1 MISKDGIL
9 NYMRQDSYKP
19 LEYLELVGKLSIGQ
33 GDDEVR
39 FKKCLGQLEK
49 DGYIIRTRK
58 NKYGLPEMM
67 NLTRG
72 VMRLSPRGYG
82 LLLPEEPGRPEIFV
96 YGKKL
101 NGAMHNDKVMVR
113 IRESEIDGQRPEG
126 TVIRVISRANQQMV
140 GTYRKG
146 RSLAQVIPDDS
157 RQIYPIYVRPTKKIK
172 VNNGDKV
179 LVTITAWP
187 DGNNAAEGKILEV
200 LGGRGQPGTDLQVLL
215 KKHGLAA
222 DFTSPVLQ
230 EAEKVALPVNPEEIS
245 RRRDLRDLSMVTID
259 GEDAKDLDDAVSV
272 NRIPAGYRLG
282 VHIADVSH
290 YVKEDSRL
298 DKEAGK
304 RGTSVYLVDTV
315 LPMLP
320 RELSNG
326 ICSLNAGVERL
337 AVTCMMDIDKSGKV
351 LDYEI
356 FKSVIKV
363 QERMTYKDVNRLLA
377 GEEGELKQRYE
388 SLVPD
393 FFLMKELADILRQ
406 ERMSRGYLDFDFP
419 EAKVIVD
426 EKGFPVEI
434 RKRESGAGENLIEDF
449 MIKANEV
456 VAEHLYMR
464 QIPVLYRVHEKP
476 EEESINKLNLV
487 LGVFGHK
494 IRSLK
499 PEPLSLQKVLH
510 EIKGRPEEQLISLLL
525 LRSMK
530 HARYAP
536 QALGHFGLASRYYCH
551 FTSPIRRYP
560 DLIVHR
566 VLSSLLEGGMN
577 AKRRASLEKKM
588 TGYGEHSTLQE
599 MKAEEAEREYVAI
612 KKAQYMEQFVGEEF
626 TGRIASVQ
634 SFGFFIELANTVE
647 GLVHIS
653 SIADDYYEFNERNYT
668 LIGRHSGR
676 KFAIGDAVQVQLVRV
691 DVDDAKVDFELVTQ
705 NNEVEAKPAEGNEA
719 SKNNGNG
726 KSKDGFASRKKS
738 KSNGKSNGK
747 ARRRSRRDGK

>member
-19 LEYLELVGKLSIGQ
+19 LEYLELVEKLGVGR
-33 GDDEVR
+33 GDDEAR

-67 NLTRG
+67 NLSRG
-72 VMRLSPRGYG
+72 VMRLSARGYG

-126 TVIRVISRANQQMV
+126 TVIRVISRANQQLV

-157 RQIYPIYVRPTKKIK
+157 RQIYPIYVRPSKKIK
-172 VNNGDKV
+172 VSNGDKV
-179 LVTITAWP
+179 LVAITAWP
-187 DGNNAAEGKILEV
+187 EGENAAEGKILEV
-200 LGGRGQPGTDLQVLL
+200 LGGKGQPGTDLQVLL
-215 KKHGLAA
+215 KKHGLYAE
-222 DFTSPVLQ
+222 FPGPVLQ
-230 EAEKVALPVNPEEIS
+230 EAQKVALPVSPEEIE
-245 RRRDLRDLSMVTID
+245 RRRDLRDLPMVTID

-272 NRIPAGYRLG
+272 TRIPGGYRLG

-298 DKEAGK
+298 DKEACK

-326 ICSLNAGVERL
+326 ICSLNAGLERL
-337 AVTCMMDIDKSGKV
+337 AITCMMDIDKSGKV
-351 LDYEI
+351 QDYEI
-356 FKSVIKV
+356 FKSVIRV
-363 QERMTYKDVNRLLA
+363 RERMTYKDVNRLLA
-377 GEEGELKQRYE
+377 GEEGELRQRYE
-388 SLVPD
+388 SLLPD
-393 FFLMKELADILRQ
+393 FFLMKELADILRK
-406 ERMSRGYLDFDFP
+406 ERVQRGCLDFDFP

-426 EKGFPVEI
+426 EKGLPIEI
-434 RKRESGAGENLIEDF
+434 RKRESGPGENLIEDF

-476 EEESINKLNLV
+476 DEESVNKLNLV

-588 TGYGEHSTLQE
+588 SGYGEHSTLQE

-612 KKAQYMEQFVGEEF
+612 KKAQYMQRFVGEEF
-626 TGRIASVQ
+626 TGRIGSVQ
-634 SFGFFIELANTVE
+634 SFGFFVELDNTVE

-653 SIADDYYEFNERNYT
+653 SITDDYYEFNERNYT
-668 LIGRHSGR
+668 LIGRNSGR
-676 KFAIGDAVQVQLVRV
+676 KFAIGDVVQVQLVRV
-691 DVDDAKVDFELVTQ
+691 DVDDAKVDFELV
-705 NNEVEAKPAEGNEA
+705 NRNDVVEAEPAEGGEA
-719 SKNNGNG
+719 PKSNGNG

-738 KSNGKSNGK
+738 KGNGK
-747 ARRRSRRDGK
+747 ARRRR

>member
-9 NYMRQDSYKP
+9 NYMRQASYKP
-19 LEYLELVGKLSIGQ
+19 MEYLELLEKLDVGQ
-33 GDDEVR
+33 DDEVR
-39 FKKCLGQLEK
+39 FKKCLGRLEK

-72 VMRLSPRGYG
+72 VIRLSARGYG

-113 IRESEIDGQRPEG
+113 IREPEMDGQRPEG

-146 RSLAQVIPDDS
+146 RSLAQVIPDDR
-157 RQIYPIYVRPTKKIK
+157 RQIYPIYVRPSKKIK
-172 VNNGDKV
+172 VSNGDKV

-187 DGNNAAEGKILEV
+187 DGENAAEGKILEV
-200 LGGRGQPGTDLQVLL
+200 LGGKGQPGTDLQVLL
-215 KKHGLAA
+215 KKHGLATE
-222 DFTSPVLQ
+222 FPRPLLQ
-230 EAEKVALPVNPEEIS
+230 EAEKVALPVSPEEIS
-245 RRRDLRDLSMVTID
+245 RRRDLRDLPMVTID

-272 NRIPAGYRLG
+272 SRIPAGYRLG

-290 YVKEDSRL
+290 YVKDDSRL
-298 DKEAGK
+298 DKEACK

-337 AVTCMMDIDKSGKV
+337 ALTCMMDIDKSGKV

-363 QERMTYKDVNRLLA
+363 RERMTYKDVNRLLA

-388 SLVPD
+388 SLISD
-393 FFLMKELADILRQ
+393 FLLMKELADILRQ
-406 ERMSRGYLDFDFP
+406 ERMQRGYLDFDFP

-426 EKGFPVEI
+426 ENGFPVEI

-464 QIPVLYRVHEKP
+464 HIPVLYRVHEKP

-588 TGYGEHSTLQE
+588 SGYGEHSTLQE
-599 MKAEEAEREYVAI
+599 MKAEEAEREYVAV
-612 KKAQYMEQFVGEEF
+612 KKAQYMQQFVGEEF
-626 TGRIASVQ
+626 TGRIGSVQ
-634 SFGFFIELANTVE
+634 SFGFFVELDNTVE

-676 KFAIGDAVQVQLVRV
+676 KFAIGDPVQVQLVRV
-691 DVDDAKVDFELVTQ
+691 DVDDAKVDFELVNQ
-705 NNEVEAKPAEGNEA
+705 NGELEAKPAEGGVAPQNG
-719 SKNNGNG
+719 GNG
-726 KSKDGFASRKKS
+726 KSKDSFASRKKS